1 MNKMKNIVKSLVTGG
16 AGFVG
21 SHLVDKLLEENHEVT
36 VLDLWESQ
44 DIIRH
49 NENPLYHF
57 VKGSVLDDNILPSLA
72 KNKDRIVHMAAILGT
87 SESITTYDVEQVA
100 LVNVVG
106 TIRIFKA
113 ARKFSVPK
121 VVFPTSPD
129 VTWLNPYSITK
140 QTTEKFSQ
148 LFNKEYDVETIA
160 LKFGK
165 IYGPRERWL
174 NVSMGAPFNYQFLI
188 PTILIE
194 TLRGNPVKIFGDGNQ
209 KSEYIFVY
217 DVIESFVRALKT
229 EKNLGGEIIHVG
241 RNKNYSVNDIIETL
255 ERCWNRKIE
264 KEYVKM
270 RLGESPA
277 EIVLD
282 NKKLKDL
289 LDYELKWDLTNG
301 LKETIPYYEQAFK
314 SFDNS

>member
-1 MNKMKNIVKSLVTGG
+1 MNILVTGG

-21 SHLVDKLLEENHEVT
+21 SHLVDRLLKENHEVT

-44 DIIRH
+44 DIIKH
-49 NENPLYHF
+49 NDNSSYHF
-57 VKGSVLDDNILPSLA
+57 VKGSILDDNIIPSLA
-72 KNKDRIVHMAAILGT
+72 EGKDRIVHMAAILGT
-87 SESITTYDVEQVA
+87 SESITTYDAEQVA

-106 TIRIFKA
+106 TIRILKA
-113 ARKFSVPK
+113 ARKFSVPR

-129 VTWLNPYSITK
+129 AAGLNPYSITK
-140 QTTEKFSQ
+140 QATEKFSQ
-148 LFNKEYDVETIA
+148 FFNKEYDVETIA

-174 NVSMGAPFNYQFLI
+174 NASMGSPFNYQFLI

-194 TLRGNPVKIFGDGNQ
+194 TLRGNPVKIYGDGNQ

-217 DVIESFVRALKT
+217 DVVESLVRTLKT
-229 EKNLGGEIIHVG
+229 EKNLGGEVIHVG

-255 ERCWNRKIE
+255 EKCWDRKI
-264 KEYVKM
+264 KREYVKM
-270 RLGESPA
+270 RSGETPV

-289 LDYELKWDLTNG
+289 LDYELKWDLTRG
-301 LKETIPYYEQAFK
+301 LKETIPYYEEAFK

>member
-1 MNKMKNIVKSLVTGG
+1 MNVLVTGG

-21 SHLVDKLLEENHEVT
+21 SHLVDRLLEENHQVT

-49 NENPLYHF
+49 NDNALYHF
-57 VKGSVLDDNILPSLA
+57 VKGSILDDNIVPSLA
-72 KNKDRIVHMAAILGT
+72 KDKDRIVHMAAILGT

-106 TIRIFKA
+106 TIKILKA
-113 ARKFSVPK
+113 ARKFSVPR

-140 QTTEKFSQ
+140 QTTEKFAKF
-148 LFNKEYDVETIA
+148 FNKEYDVETVS

-174 NVSMGAPFNYQFLI
+174 NSSIGAPFNYQFLI
-188 PTILIE
+188 PTILVE
-194 TLRGNPVKIFGDGNQ
+194 TLRGNIVQIYGDGNQ
-209 KSEYIFVY
+209 KSEYIFVH

-229 EKNLGGEIIHVG
+229 EKNLGGEIIPVG
-241 RNKNYSVNDIIETL
+241 SNKNYSVNDIIETL
-255 ERCWNRKIE
+255 ERCWDRKIE

-270 RLGESPA
+270 RSGETPT

-314 SFDNS
+314 SFDNF

>member
-1 MNKMKNIVKSLVTGG
+1 MNILVTGG

-21 SHLVDKLLEENHEVT
+21 SHLVDRLLKENHEVT

-44 DIIRH
+44 DIIKH
-49 NENPLYHF
+49 NDNSFYHF
-57 VKGSVLDDNILPSLA
+57 VKGSILDDNIIPSLA
-72 KNKDRIVHMAAILGT
+72 EGKDRIVHMAAILGT
-87 SESITTYDVEQVA
+87 SESITTYDAEQVA

-106 TIRIFKA
+106 TIRILKA
-113 ARKFSVPK
+113 ARKFSVPR

-129 VTWLNPYSITK
+129 AAGLNPYSITK
-140 QTTEKFSQ
+140 QATEKFSQ
-148 LFNKEYDVETIA
+148 LFHKEYDVETIA

-174 NVSMGAPFNYQFLI
+174 NTTMGSPFNYQFLI

-194 TLRGNPVKIFGDGNQ
+194 TLRGNPVKIYGDGNQ

-217 DVIESFVRALKT
+217 DVVESLVRTLKT
-229 EKNLGGEIIHVG
+229 EKNLGGEVIHVG

-255 ERCWNRKIE
+255 EQCWDRKIE
-264 KEYVKM
+264 REYVKM
-270 RLGESPA
+270 RSGETPI

-289 LDYELKWDLTNG
+289 LDYELKWDLTSG
-301 LKETIPYYEQAFK
+301 LKETIPYFEQAFK
-314 SFDNS
+314 SFDK

>member
-1 MNKMKNIVKSLVTGG
+1 MNILVTGG

-21 SHLVDKLLEENHEVT
+21 SHIVDRLLEENHEVT

-49 NENPLYHF
+49 NDNPLYHF
-57 VKGSVLDDNILPSLA
+57 VKGSILDDDILPSLA
-72 KNKDRIVHMAAILGT
+72 KDKESIIHMAAILGT
-87 SESITTYDVEQVA
+87 SESITTYDAEQVA

-106 TIRIFKA
+106 TIRILKA
-113 ARKFSVPK
+113 AREFGVSR

-148 LFNKEYDVETIA
+148 LFNKEYGVETVA

-165 IYGPRERWL
+165 IYGPRERWPQA
-174 NVSMGAPFNYQFLI
+174 SMGSPFNYQFLI

-194 TLRGNPVKIFGDGNQ
+194 TLRGNTVKIYGDGKQ

-217 DVIESFVRALKT
+217 DVVESFVRALKT
-229 EKNLGGEIIHVG
+229 EKNLGGEVIHVG

-255 ERCWNRKIE
+255 EKCWDRKI
-264 KEYVKM
+264 KREYVKM
-270 RLGESPA
+270 RSGETPV

-289 LDYELKWDLTNG
+289 LDYELKWDLMDG
-301 LKETIPYYEQAFK
+301 LKKTIPYYEEAFK

>member
-1 MNKMKNIVKSLVTGG
+1 MNILVTGG

-217 DVIESFVRALKT
+217 DVVESFVRALKT

-241 RNKNYSVNDIIETL
+241 RNK
-255 ERCWNRKIE
+255 
-264 KEYVKM
+264 
-270 RLGESPA
+270 
-277 EIVLD
+277 
-282 NKKLKDL
+282 
-289 LDYELKWDLTNG
+289 
-301 LKETIPYYEQAFK
+301 
-314 SFDNS
+314 

>member
-1 MNKMKNIVKSLVTGG
+1 MNILVTGG

-21 SHLVDKLLEENHEVT
+21 SHLVDRLLKENHEVT

-44 DIIRH
+44 DIIKH
-49 NENPLYHF
+49 NDNPLYHF
-57 VKGSVLDDNILPSLA
+57 VKGTILDDNIIPSLA
-72 KNKDRIVHMAAILGT
+72 EGKDRIVHMAAILGT
-87 SESITTYDVEQVA
+87 SESITTYDAEQVA

-106 TIRIFKA
+106 TIRILKA
-113 ARKFSVPK
+113 ARKFSVSR

-129 VTWLNPYSITK
+129 AAGLNPYSITK
-140 QTTEKFSQ
+140 QATEKFSQ
-148 LFNKEYDVETIA
+148 LFHKEYDVETIA

-174 NVSMGAPFNYQFLI
+174 NTTMGAPFNYQFLI

-194 TLRGNPVKIFGDGNQ
+194 TLRGNPVKIYGDGNQ

-217 DVIESFVRALKT
+217 DVVESLVRTLKT
-229 EKNLGGEIIHVG
+229 EKNLGGEVIHVG

-255 ERCWNRKIE
+255 EQCWDRKIE
-264 KEYVKM
+264 REYIKM
-270 RLGESPA
+270 RPGETST
-277 EIVLD
+277 EFVLD
-282 NKKLKDL
+282 NKKLKEL

-314 SFDNS
+314 SFDNF

>member
-1 MNKMKNIVKSLVTGG
+1 MNVLVTGG

-21 SHLVDKLLEENHEVT
+21 SHLVDRLLEENHQVT

-49 NENPLYHF
+49 NDNPLYHF
-57 VKGSVLDDNILPSLA
+57 VKGSILDDNILPSIA
-72 KNKDRIVHMAAILGT
+72 KDKDRIVHMAAILGT

-100 LVNVVG
+100 LVNVIG
-106 TIRIFKA
+106 TIRILKA
-113 ARKFSVPK
+113 ARKFSVPR
-121 VVFPTSPD
+121 VIFPTSPD

-174 NVSMGAPFNYQFLI
+174 NASMGSPFNYQFLI
-188 PTILIE
+188 PTTLIE

-217 DVIESFVRALKT
+217 DVVESFVRALKT
-229 EKNLGGEIIHVG
+229 EKNLGGEVIHVG

-255 ERCWNRKIE
+255 ERCWDRKIE

-270 RLGESPA
+270 RSGETPI

-289 LDYELKWDLTNG
+289 LDYELKWDLTKG

-314 SFDNS
+314 SFDK

>member
-1 MNKMKNIVKSLVTGG
+1 MNILVTGG

-217 DVIESFVRALKT
+217 DVVESFVRALKT

>member
-1 MNKMKNIVKSLVTGG
+1 MNVLVTGG

-21 SHLVDKLLEENHEVT
+21 SHLVDRLLEENHQVT

-44 DIIRH
+44 DIISH
-49 NENPLYHF
+49 NDNPLYHF
-57 VKGSVLDDNILPSLA
+57 VKGSILDDNILPSIA
-72 KNKDRIVHMAAILGT
+72 KDKDRIVHMAAILGT

-100 LVNVVG
+100 LVNVIG
-106 TIRIFKA
+106 TIRILKA
-113 ARKFSVPK
+113 ARKFSVPR
-121 VVFPTSPD
+121 VIFPTSPD

-174 NVSMGAPFNYQFLI
+174 NASMGSPFNYQFLI
-188 PTILIE
+188 PTIIIE

-217 DVIESFVRALKT
+217 DVVESFVRALKT
-229 EKNLGGEIIHVG
+229 EKNLGGEVIHVG

-255 ERCWNRKIE
+255 ERCWDRKIE

-270 RLGESPA
+270 RSGETPT

-289 LDYELKWDLTNG
+289 LDYELKWDLTKG
-301 LKETIPYYEQAFK
+301 LNETIPYYEQAFK

>member
-1 MNKMKNIVKSLVTGG
+1 MNILVTGG

-21 SHLVDKLLEENHEVT
+21 SHIVDRLLEEDHEVT

-49 NENPLYHF
+49 NDNPLYHF
-57 VKGSVLDDNILPSLA
+57 VKGSILDDDILPSLA
-72 KNKDRIVHMAAILGT
+72 KDKESIIHMAAILGT
-87 SESITTYDVEQVA
+87 SESITTYDAEQVA

-106 TIRIFKA
+106 TIRILKA
-113 ARKFSVPK
+113 AREFGVSR

-148 LFNKEYDVETIA
+148 LFNKEYGVETVA

-165 IYGPRERWL
+165 IYGPRERWPKA
-174 NVSMGAPFNYQFLI
+174 SMGSPFNYQFLI

-194 TLRGNPVKIFGDGNQ
+194 TLRGNTVKIYGDGKQ

-217 DVIESFVRALKT
+217 DVVESFVRALKT
-229 EKNLGGEIIHVG
+229 EKNLGGEVIHVG

-255 ERCWNRKIE
+255 EKCWDRKI
-264 KEYVKM
+264 KREYVKM
-270 RLGESPA
+270 RSGETPV

-289 LDYELKWDLTNG
+289 LDYELKWDLMDG
-301 LKETIPYYEQAFK
+301 LKKTIPYYEEAFK